1 MDEGYAICLNQWAL
15 DKEIKNE
22 LGLLLIISS
31 LCAEKGYC
39 YSGNNYFAE
48 LFEIDESMVSKKI
61 KKLESKGYIKI
72 EYSKVGNVVSSRII
86 RLSKMTK
93 PLSKMTTAVV
103 KNDKENIT
111 SINKKETNNI
121 NIISKERNSN
131 RFKKPTKSDIDT
143 YARENNLLID
153 SEYFID
159 YYESK
164 GWLVGK
170 SPMKNWKSAVR
181 NWCRNNN
188 KYETTPRNETSNPH
202 FEWVNE
208 GGSMTL
214 KRVE

>member
-39 YSGNNYFAE
+39 YAGNNYFAE

-86 RLSKMTK
+86 R
-93 PLSKMTTAVV
+93 LSKMTTAVV

-188 KYETTPRNETSNPH
+188 KYETTPKNETNNPH